1 MMSTGDFIRA
11 LARKTRATEAH
22 GEVVEVRVNHDGR
35 VIDRGSYMVV
45 DHYRV
50 TFADGAVKTY
60 WIRGYVPVE
69 LKQ

>member
-1 MMSTGDFIRA
+1 MSTCTFITA

-22 GEVVEVRVNHDGR
+22 GDVVQVLVDHDGR

-50 TFADGAVKTY
+50 TFADGAEKTY
-60 WIRGYVPVE
+60 WMRGYVPVE
-69 LKQ
+69 VRS